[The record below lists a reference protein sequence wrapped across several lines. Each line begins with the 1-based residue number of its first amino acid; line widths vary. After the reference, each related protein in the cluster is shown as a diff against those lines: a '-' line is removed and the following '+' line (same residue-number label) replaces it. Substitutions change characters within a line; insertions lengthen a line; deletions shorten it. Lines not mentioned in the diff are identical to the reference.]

1 MLFTEKK
8 LSRRTGELKEKR
20 YIHAASIT
28 PLDAMEGKLSE
39 DEFNTYLADFV
50 KESELNRND
59 FFVGRDRYLWL
70 EKTVTLPQKRE
81 DCEVIGFFD
90 FGKTGSGTNS
100 GFESMLYVNG
110 REYQGVDTNHQEV
123 FFSGLEGQTVKLN
136 FMLWT
141 GLEGGGPHREF
152 YHQCKQ
158 ADLMY
163 LHRKTDELYY
173 FALAITETLQYL
185 EETSEVY
192 FELRRALDRTFLL
205 IDWDGGDFYETV
217 NKAHEFLLAELETI
231 EKHTDVTVHIIG
243 HTHIDV
249 AWLWRLK
256 HTREKAQRSFSTVLR
271 LMQRYDEYRF
281 IQSQPQLYQYIKE
294 GCPELYEQIRQ
305 KVAEGKWETDGG
317 MWVEADCNLSSGE
330 SLVRQFLHGIRFFEK
345 EFGKKC
351 RFLWLPDVFG
361 YSWALPQILKLCELE
376 TFTTT
381 KISWNQYNSMP
392 HDLFKWKGID
402 GTEILAYFID
412 IPELGF
418 DFKSRNSTYNGFVT
432 PRSLI
437 GGWTRF
443 KDKNLSK
450 DILLSYGYGD
460 GGGGVNRD
468 MLELSRVLDKL
479 PGVPHVKQTNVGDFF
494 GKLHEKIAK
503 TDQYVHTWD
512 GELYLEYHRGTY
524 TTQGYNKYMNRYL
537 ENLMTRVE
545 WLSSVAY
552 ILGGEYAEKEL
563 KQAWETMLCHQFH
576 DIIPGSSIGE
586 VYADS
591 RKNYRYAQERID
603 CAMDTATR
611 ALLQNEPNVFTVY
624 SANSFAGKELVH
636 IPVSQPGYFLD
647 RNGQT
652 LESQRDETGYWVLVE
667 TKPFAG
673 TPVRFSPGDVDQAA
687 SPFCVDCRTLT
698 TPFYRI
704 NWNGEGQIVSI
715 YDRARQRELVRPG
728 TVANALELYE
738 DKPMDF
744 DAWDIDIYYQDKM
757 TTLMPLG
764 LPEVTE
770 QGSLRTVLTWHYR
783 TAESEILQSMIL
795 YGHTGRIDFETYADW
810 HESHKLLKAAFYT
823 DIRATRATY
832 DIQFGHVERPTHWNN
847 SWDQAKFEV
856 CGHKWADLSETDFG
870 ISLLNNCKYGHSI
883 KDGVMRLSL
892 LRSPK
897 NPDTTA
903 DMGEH
908 RFTYSL
914 FPHANSVVY
923 GGTIEEANALN
934 QPAQVVPGSFI
945 DDRRI
950 VTVDTPAVQI
960 DAIKK
965 AEDDEAI
972 VVRIHECRGSRAKF
986 TLGSDYPIHRI
997 VPCNLLEHATG
1008 SEMLRND
1015 VSDVL
1020 RPFEIRTYKL
1030 YFR

>member
-1 MLFTEKK
+1 MFFTEKK
-8 LSRRTGELKEKR
+8 LSRRTEELQAKR
-20 YIHAASIT
+20 YIHAADIT
-28 PLDAMEGKLSE
+28 PFDAMEGKLSQQE
-39 DEFNTYLADFV
+39 SNLRLPEFG
-50 KESELNRND
+50 KETELKRND

-90 FGKTGSGTNS
+90 FGITGSGTNS
-100 GFESMLYVNG
+100 GFESMLYLNG
-110 REYQGVDTNHQEV
+110 REYQGVDTNHREV
-123 FFSGLEGQTVKLN
+123 FFSGLEGQRVKLN
-136 FMLWT
+136 FLLWT

-158 ADLMY
+158 ADLLY
-163 LHRKTDELYY
+163 LHSKTDELYY

-185 EETSEVY
+185 EPSSEVY

-205 IDWDGGDFYETV
+205 IDWDGSNFYETV
-217 NKAHEFLLAELETI
+217 TAAHAFLLAELEKI

-271 LMQRYDEYRF
+271 LMQRYEEYRF
-281 IQSQPQLYQYIKE
+281 LQSQPQLYQYIKE
-294 GCPELYEQIRQ
+294 GCPELYAQIRQ
-305 KVAEGKWETDGG
+305 KVSEGKWEADGG
-317 MWVEADCNLSSGE
+317 MWVEADCNLCSGE
-330 SLVRQFLHGIRFFEK
+330 SLVRQFLHGIRFFET

-351 RFLWLPDVFG
+351 RYLWLPDVFG
-361 YSWALPQILKLCELE
+361 YSWALPQILKLCELDS
-376 TFTTT
+376 FATT
-381 KISWNQYNSMP
+381 KISWNQYNTMP
-392 HDLFKWKGID
+392 NDLFRWKGID

-412 IPELGF
+412 IPEVGS
-418 DFKSRNSTYNGFVT
+418 DFSSRYSTYNGFVT
-432 PRSLI
+432 PRTLI
-437 GGWTRF
+437 GGWKKF
-443 KDKNLSK
+443 KNKNLSK
-450 DILLSYGYGD
+450 DILLAYGYGD

-494 GKLHEKIAK
+494 GKLHQNLAE

-537 ENLMTRVE
+537 ENLMTQVE

-552 ILGGEYAEKEL
+552 TLGGEYADTEL
-563 KQAWETMLCHQFH
+563 KKVWETMLCHQFH

-591 RKNYRYAQERID
+591 RINYG
-603 CAMDTATR
+603 R
-611 ALLQNEPNVFTVY
+611 ALEQIRQVKTAASRKLIQEKQNVFAVY
-624 SANSFAGKELVH
+624 SANSFAGKELVR
-636 IPVSQPGYFLD
+636 IPVTQPGYFTDEQGRRLK
-647 RNGQT
+647 
-652 LESQRDETGYWVLVE
+652 SQHDETGCWVLVE
-667 TKPFAG
+667 AKPFAAAHI
-673 TPVRFSPGDVDQAA
+673 RFCPGEVYRDEI
-687 SPFCVDCRTLT
+687 PFCVENNQLT
-698 TPFYRI
+698 TPYYRI
-704 NWNGEGQIVSI
+704 GWNRDGRIISI
-715 YDRARQRELVRPG
+715 YDRVHHRELVRPG

-744 DAWDIDIYYQDKM
+744 DAWDIDIYHREKM
-757 TTLMPLG
+757 TALMPLG
-764 LPEVTE
+764 LPTVTE
-770 QGSLRTVLTWHYR
+770 QGNLRTVLSWRYR
-783 TAESEILQSMIL
+783 TAESEILQDMIL
-795 YGHTGRIDFETYADW
+795 YAHTGRIDFETHVNW
-810 HESHKLLKAAFYT
+810 QESHKLLKAAFYT
-823 DIRATRATY
+823 DIRTTKATY

-847 SWDQAKFEV
+847 SWDLAKFEV
-856 CGHKWADLSETDFG
+856 CGHKWADISESDYG
-870 ISLLNNCKYGHSI
+870 ISLLNNGKYGHSI

-908 RFTYSL
+908 HFTYSL
-914 FPHANSVVY
+914 FPHKHSVVQ

-934 QPAQVVPGSFI
+934 QPAQVIAGRFR

-950 VTVDTPAVQI
+950 VAVDSPAVQI

-965 AEDDEAI
+965 AEAEEAI
-972 VVRIHECRGSRAKF
+972 VVRIHECRGSRAEF
-986 TLGSDYPIHRI
+986 TLSSDYPLHKI

-1008 SEMLRND
+1008 AEMIQSAI
-1015 VSDVL
+1015 SDVI